1 MAITIGSSPGGRRRR
16 RPTTTPSSSQD
27 DEDQSSRDAGWTAER
42 LQQASY
48 KDLGSPA
55 AVENRFYQYL
65 LLSSTASSESAVVSC
80 PRRSALRHLLRES
93 SVTTRDYSIT
103 IDTFDLLHE
112 DPILGHLLL
121 RFPATLLPI
130 LENAVVK
137 AQSDLLQQL
146 RQSDDNDTDR
156 GCGEDEDDSAPG
168 TDRGADRANGTV
180 DSMSVKGAS
189 MTRVHARLV
198 HLPPYCFKTSLA
210 EMQAGDVGKIVQVTG
225 TVVRTSQVQ
234 MYESARTYRCEV
246 GSNPKK
252 RGCGRTFTVHADME
266 ARNNALQVPT
276 QCPLSVPCDGGEGG
290 NSAGGSNAPS
300 GATKRCPGAK
310 LVAVENGSVHT
321 DYQEIKIQEAASRL
335 GVGHIPRSL
344 LVKLQHDLVDV
355 ASPGDEVVVV
365 GSLLAQWQQNQA
377 LVDGAECHV
386 GMAMSAHSIRV
397 VAEKASSAWKSS
409 HHGGLAGEID
419 KFHKEFEAFWACDA
433 SRDRPIVARDFI
445 CKAVCPKLYGL
456 QVIKLAL
463 LITLIGG
470 VSSDA
475 YEDDTDGAMDAS
487 GNPGRDAYECGDD
500 DAGAPEEDAPE
511 AFRVRINHGAAPGTQ
526 DGAAAA
532 ESSAFSA
539 YYSESFTKHQ
549 QPPSKDRVKTRRR
562 DQSHLL
568 LVGDPGTGKSQILRF
583 AAALCPRSVLTTGV
597 GTTSAG
603 LTCAAVREGS
613 GKEFA
618 LEAGALVLA
627 DKGVC
632 CIDEFGCIQDQDRTT
647 IHEAMEQQT
656 LSVAKAGIVCKLNCR
671 ATIIAVMNPK
681 DCLYDNHASLS
692 ANTGLGTP
700 LLSRFDLIFK
710 LVDTSDA
717 ERDSNVTTYLLNR
730 AIQGAGFD
738 VDLPALDPSDPNPPD
753 EEPWT
758 MEKLRAYVSVVKER
772 FQPAMGNDAATLL
785 ERHYEKCRSAR
796 GTTIPVT
803 VRFLESL
810 IRLSQSHARLM
821 WRNTVDLDDAVAVV
835 RIMECSA
842 FAYGGF
848 DGAVHD
854 FGEVLYQD
862 PMTVDFSN
870 EADLDFL
877 CFKYQILKRYGML
890 EYLDDESR
898 RKAELELNI
907 AARGGP
913 GGWDAAQYAGVQD
926 GWGDAPA
933 ATSFDSAFTAG
944 QDVHFHPAHSQTMV
958 PGGNPWTGG
967 VTYDHYGRAH
977 HLTQNQAKRRRGS

>member
-1 MAITIGSSPGGRRRR
+1 
-16 RPTTTPSSSQD
+16 
-27 DEDQSSRDAGWTAER
+27 
-42 LQQASY
+42 
-48 KDLGSPA
+48 
-55 AVENRFYQYL
+55 
-65 LLSSTASSESAVVSC
+65 
-80 PRRSALRHLLRES
+80 
-93 SVTTRDYSIT
+93 
-103 IDTFDLLHE
+103 
-112 DPILGHLLL
+112 
-121 RFPATLLPI
+121 
-130 LENAVVK
+130 
-137 AQSDLLQQL
+137 
-146 RQSDDNDTDR
+146 
-156 GCGEDEDDSAPG
+156 
-168 TDRGADRANGTV
+168 
-180 DSMSVKGAS
+180 
-189 MTRVHARLV
+189 
-198 HLPPYCFKTSLA
+198 
-210 EMQAGDVGKIVQVTG
+210 MQAGDVGKIVQVTG

-246 GSNPKK
+246 GGNNNNNNNPKNK
-252 RGCGRTFTVHADME
+252 KKGCGRTFTVHADME

-276 QCPLSVPCDGGEGG
+276 QCPLSVSCDGDG
-290 NSAGGSNAPS
+290 NSGSSAS
-300 GATKRCPGAK
+300 SSAAAAAAATTKRCPGTK

-397 VAEKASSAWKSS
+397 VAEKASSAWKASG
-409 HHGGLAGEID
+409 HGMMMAGELD
-419 KFHKEFEAFWACDA
+419 KFSKEFEAFWARDA
-433 SRDRPIVARDFI
+433 NRERPIAARDFI

-475 YEDDTDGAMDAS
+475 YEDDGNGDDDDARDAS
-487 GNPGRDAYECGDD
+487 GNQGLDTYEDG
-500 DAGAPEEDAPE
+500 DAGAAQEDAPE
-511 AFRVRINHGAAPGTQ
+511 AFRVRVNSGDIPSTQ
-526 DGAAAA
+526 DGAAGADSGA
-532 ESSAFSA
+532 SSA

-549 QPPSKDRVKTRRR
+549 HPPSKDRVKTRRR

-681 DCLYDNHASLS
+681 DCLYDNQASLS

-738 VDLPALDPSDPNPPD
+738 VDLPAPDPSDPNPPE

-772 FQPAMGNDAATLL
+772 FQPAMGNEAAMLL

-796 GTTIPVT
+796 GNTIPVT

-821 WRNTVDLDDAVAVV
+821 WKNNVDLDDAVAVV

-848 DGAVHD
+848 DGSVHD
-854 FGEVLYQD
+854 FGDVLYQD

-890 EYLDDESR
+890 ECLDDESR
-898 RKAELELNI
+898 RKAELELNV
-907 AARGGP
+907 ATSGGP
-913 GGWDAAQYAGVQD
+913 GGWGAMEYASAQD
-926 GWGDAPA
+926 GWCDAPVV
-933 ATSFDSAFTAG
+933 SNFDSAFNVG
-944 QDVHFHPAHSQTMV
+944 QDVHFHPAQSQTIP
-958 PGGNPWTGG
+958 PGGSPWTGE
-967 VTYDHYGRAH
+967 VTYDHYGRA